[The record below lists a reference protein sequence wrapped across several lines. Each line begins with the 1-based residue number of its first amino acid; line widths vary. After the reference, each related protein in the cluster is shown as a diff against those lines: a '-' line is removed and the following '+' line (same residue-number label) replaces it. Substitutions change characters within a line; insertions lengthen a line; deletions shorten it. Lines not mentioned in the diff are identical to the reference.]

1 MFIHDIADF
10 LVNLTCK
17 DIKPDIYS
25 VFDSPGENKCP
36 ANIESEKLTILEI
49 LNAIGCRLKNLFGFV
64 KINTTTETI
73 DEGDAVVNVNG
84 DVDNLNF
91 DFKIPRGK
99 TGPQGPQG
107 EPGQT
112 NLVVITATASASGQ
126 GEYIPDTTYSK
137 ALADIQA
144 NKAVMIKLENV
155 PDRYYIP
162 YSSSNTEILASAGTI
177 SGSKQSIEL
186 YTLKWTAQTNIITL
200 TGTTKGCIADG
211 GTTGQ
216 VLVKK
221 SDESFDTEWKFQY
234 RLILSNQP
242 FNTAELIEQFNNGTA
257 IYVYDN
263 TANLFYTIQRCV
275 NDTLLGSSDI
285 STDTTSG
292 ISYFFNCALYKD
304 NTFFTYTSIIYGTP
318 IGGTAG
324 QILAKKSNANGDL
337 EWIDNSGGGST
348 VSVNVG
354 ETNTGK
360 PGTNASVTN
369 SGDETNVVLNF
380 TIPRGNPGPTGK
392 QGPAGA
398 PGSAGPAG
406 PGVAPGGT
414 TGQVLAKK
422 SNTNYDSEWIDF
434 YPYVPVGGIV
444 EWDGTGIPNAPDL
457 TTPEKVAAFYGYGT
471 WERYGVDRVTI
482 GAGGEYA
489 AGSTGGEKEHTLT
502 IEEMPSHNHPVMST
516 DGQTT
521 SQTFYPVQ
529 MITKPGQ
536 FADKNAIL
544 QSGGSQPHNNMQP
557 YIGTY
562 KYRRIA

>member
-25 VFDSPGENKCP
+25 VFDSPCENNCP
-36 ANIESEKLTILEI
+36 NNVNSEKLTILEI

-99 TGPQGPQG
+99 TGPAGAPGPAG
-107 EPGQT
+107 PGVT
-112 NLVVITATASASGQ
+112 
-126 GEYIPDTTYSK
+126 P
-137 ALADIQA
+137 
-144 NKAVMIKLENV
+144 
-155 PDRYYIP
+155 
-162 YSSSNTEILASAGTI
+162 
-177 SGSKQSIEL
+177 
-186 YTLKWTAQTNIITL
+186 
-200 TGTTKGCIADG
+200 G
-211 GTTGQ
+211 GTT
-216 VLVKK
+216 
-221 SDESFDTEWKFQY
+221 
-234 RLILSNQP
+234 
-242 FNTAELIEQFNNGTA
+242 
-257 IYVYDN
+257 
-263 TANLFYTIQRCV
+263 
-275 NDTLLGSSDI
+275 
-285 STDTTSG
+285 
-292 ISYFFNCALYKD
+292 
-304 NTFFTYTSIIYGTP
+304 
-318 IGGTAG
+318 G
-324 QILAKKSNANGDL
+324 QILAKKSNANYDT
-337 EWIDNSGGGST
+337 EWIDKPGGST

-354 ETNTGK
+354 KTTTGE

-380 TIPRGNPGPTGK
+380 TIPRGNTGPTGK

-398 PGSAGPAG
+398 PGPAG
-406 PGVAPGGT
+406 PGVATGGT

-422 SNTNYDSEWIDF
+422 SNTNYDTEWIDF
-434 YPYVPVGGIV
+434 YPYVPVGGVI
-444 EWDGTGIPNAPDL
+444 EWDGTGIPKAPDL
-457 TTPEKVAAFYGYGT
+457 STPEKVAAFYGYGT

-502 IEEMPSHNHPVMST
+502 IEEMPSHNHSVMST

-521 SQTFYPVQ
+521 SQSFYPLQ
-529 MITKPGQ
+529 MLTKPGE
-536 FADKNAIL
+536 FADNNAIL
-544 QSGGSQPHNNMQP
+544 QSGGSQPHNNMPP
-557 YIGTY
+557 YIGAY

>member
-1 MFIHDIADF
+1 MLIHDIADF

-25 VFDSPGENKCP
+25 VFDSPCENNCP
-36 ANIESEKLTILEI
+36 NNVNSEKLTILEI

-73 DEGDAVVNVNG
+73 DEDDAVVNVNG

-112 NLVVITATASASGQ
+112 NLVVITATASASEQ

-155 PDRYYIP
+155 PGRYYIP

-186 YTLKWTAQTNIITL
+186 YTLKWIAQTNIITL
-200 TGTTKGCIADG
+200 TGTKKGCIADG

-234 RLILSNQP
+234 RVILSNQP
-242 FNTAELIEQFNNGTA
+242 FNTAELIEQFNNGSL
-257 IYVYDN
+257 IYFYNIRTSSLYRIYNISNDSLYGIATLSINTTTRKITNYICKLQNNKFTPYEDIVYSVPN
-263 TANLFYTIQRCV
+263 
-275 NDTLLGSSDI
+275 
-285 STDTTSG
+285 
-292 ISYFFNCALYKD
+292 
-304 NTFFTYTSIIYGTP
+304 
-318 IGGTAG
+318 GGTSG
-324 QILAKKSNANGDL
+324 QILAKKSNANGDT

-348 VSVNVG
+348 VSVNVSETTTG
-354 ETNTGK
+354 E

-380 TIPRGNPGPTGK
+380 TIPRGNPGPIGK

-398 PGSAGPAG
+398 PGPAG

-422 SNTNYDSEWIDF
+422 SNTNYDTEWIDF
-434 YPYVPVGGIV
+434 YPYVPVGGV
-444 EWDGTGIPNAPDL
+444 LEWDGTGIPNAPDL
-457 TTPEKVAAFYGYGT
+457 STPEKVAAFYGYGT

-502 IEEMPSHNHPVMST
+502 IEEMPRHKHSVMST

-521 SQTFYPVQ
+521 SQRFYPVQ
-529 MITKPGQ
+529 MVTKPGELT
-536 FADKNAIL
+536 DNNAIL
-544 QSGGSQPHNNMQP
+544 HTGGSQPHNNMQP
-557 YIGTY
+557 YIGAY